1 MEGQNKDIEQQ
12 VLDLVLKYM
21 ENEENIIL
29 AIQVQLCIFQI
40 SNLNM
45 KIHKV
50 HKTFHVLFMHEI
62 LIKIEDP
69 LSFHGTNYFYTK
81 LRNS

>member
-50 HKTFHVLFMHEI
+50 HKMFHVLLMHEI
-62 LIKIEDP
+62 LI
-69 LSFHGTNYFYTK
+69 
-81 LRNS
+81 